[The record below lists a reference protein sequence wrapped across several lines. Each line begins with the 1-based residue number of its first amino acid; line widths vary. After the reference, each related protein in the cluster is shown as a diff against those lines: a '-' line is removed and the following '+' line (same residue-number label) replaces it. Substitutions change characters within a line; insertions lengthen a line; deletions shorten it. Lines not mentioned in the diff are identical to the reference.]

1 MDCLVVVEIVQQES
15 SACHAPASFRIV
27 VDGRARDAEM
37 LRHNLHR
44 AAHFEETVGLQRLHQ
59 LAALVGLQFARRR
72 RGRIANASMRW
83 RIASAPAGS
92 SVSATASPS
101 VLQNWFSMP
110 WKPRNSVTSAFRHSA
125 AT

>member
-1 MDCLVVVEIVQQES
+1 IS
-15 SACHAPASFRIV
+15 I
-27 VDGRARDAEM
+27 
-37 LRHNLHR
+37 
-44 AAHFEETVGLQRLHQ
+44 
-59 LAALVGLQFARRR
+59 ARRTSRKPSAFNVCINSR
-72 RGRIANASMRW
+72 RWSVFSSRGVVARRIANASMRW